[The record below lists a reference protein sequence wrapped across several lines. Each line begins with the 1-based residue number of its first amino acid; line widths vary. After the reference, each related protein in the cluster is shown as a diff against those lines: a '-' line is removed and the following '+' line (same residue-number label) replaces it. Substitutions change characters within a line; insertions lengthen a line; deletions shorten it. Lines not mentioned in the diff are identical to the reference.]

1 MFSTCVSR
9 ISALFHTKTTIIMK
23 YNRCGKSSIQLPAI
37 SLGFWHN
44 FGSVD
49 VFETGR
55 QMVLKAFD
63 AGVCHFDLANNY
75 GPIPGSA
82 ETNFGRI
89 LREDLAAHRDEMFIS
104 SKAGHD
110 MWPGVYGDGS
120 SRKNLIASCDQSLRR
135 MGLDYVD
142 VFYSH
147 RYDGVTPI
155 EETMQALV
163 DIVRSGKALYAGIS
177 KYPPHLQQKCYD
189 YLAAHDVPCLL
200 SQYPA
205 SMFKR
210 ATVENI
216 QLAAD
221 NGSGVVCF
229 SPLAQ
234 GLLTNKY
241 LKGIPADSRAAKSTG
256 FLRLDQVTPER
267 VEAARHLDEIAQQ
280 RGQSLAQMALAWL
293 LHDENVTS
301 VIIGTSSVKQL
312 EDNLQTL
319 ENLAFS
325 EEEIKTILT
334 IIDNPALEM

>member
-1 MFSTCVSR
+1 
-9 ISALFHTKTTIIMK
+9 MK
-23 YNRCGKSSIQLPAI
+23 YNKCGQSSIQIPAL

-49 VFETGR
+49 IFETGR
-55 QMVLKAFD
+55 QMVLRAFD
-63 AGVCHFDLANNY
+63 AGICHFDLANNY
-75 GPIPGSA
+75 GPVPGSA

-89 LREDLAAHRDEMFIS
+89 LREDLATHRDEMFIS

-135 MGLDYVD
+135 MGLEYVD
-142 VFYSH
+142 IFYSH
-147 RYDGVTPI
+147 RYDGITPI

-163 DIVRSGKALYAGIS
+163 DIVRAGKALYVGIS

-189 YLAAHDVPCLL
+189 YLKAHDVPCLL

-210 ATVENI
+210 STVENFDV
-216 QLAAD
+216 AVK
-221 NGSGVVCF
+221 NGSGVICF

-241 LKGIPADSRAAKSTG
+241 LNGVPSNSRAAKSTG
-256 FLRLDQVTPER
+256 FLRLEQVTPER
-267 VEAARHLDEIAQQ
+267 IEAARLLNDIAQQ

-293 LHDENVTS
+293 LDDQRVTS
-301 VIIGTSSVKQL
+301 VIIGTSSVAQL
-312 EDNLQTL
+312 EDNLKTL
-319 ENLAFS
+319 DNLAFTA
-325 EEEIKTILT
+325 EETETIDKILS
-334 IIDNPALEM
+334 NSSLEM